1 MRLLRDAYV
10 SSARADRHDAF
21 DVEAMLSVASATARP
36 TPAAAAAAA
45 VGKKRRRGPPRA
57 DAGGSLFI
65 PPFSS
70 SATTTS
76 SSHRRSSANAA
87 ATRKSSQS
95 NNRILSIALV
105 AIGFFAVLSATGH
118 QRLSLDWN
126 DVQPST
132 FGTVATVRRRLAEA
146 AGIVE
151 HQRQHA
157 CAAFSVCG
165 DPCDA
170 TRSQTC
176 TEAIDQCSS
185 TIDRIDGPLGSTL
198 AVLSSNP
205 TYRLK
210 DILFVIGNRYRLDS
224 MTILGEPRYRGTLL
238 RETLVRTSTYDK
250 WGNGT
255 MVSLHSSLSPDE
267 VEAMVQTRSDV
278 EGQPPGTAY
287 MDGREGGNGI
297 YLADRDDTIPTF
309 AGLLKQMYEEG
320 RCEGVVGPDYGGG
333 AEQQVRE
340 DQPLIV
346 SYRMGDETWPK
357 SVADDYAAKL
367 VAELSSVSSASPTDE
382 EGGQQGDGEAETEA
396 KAEAETVQEN
406 TNDDEEEAREAANE
420 DEGEGN
426 TGIEIQEQR
435 RRLLSVS
442 NSRRRRLQIRGALHY
457 GNDCHSGHYFRTLDS
472 EVVNARTLSYF
483 VEQLER
489 GGVEVE

>member
-1 MRLLRDAYV
+1 MRPLHDAHA
-10 SSARADRHDAF
+10 SSARADRDDAF
-21 DVEAMLSVASATARP
+21 DVEAMLSVASARVRP
-36 TPAAAAAAA
+36 TSAAVAAA

-70 SATTTS
+70 SSS
-76 SSHRRSSANAA
+76 SSHRRSKASRSSSSLSATAANAA

-95 NNRILSIALV
+95 NRILSLTLV
-105 AIGFFAVLSATGH
+105 AIGFFAVLSATDHRGL
-118 QRLSLDWN
+118 LSLDS
-126 DVQPST
+126 DYLA
-132 FGTVATVRRRLAEA
+132 FGTTPTGYVRRRLAEA

-151 HQRQHA
+151 QQKQHA

-176 TEAIDQCSS
+176 TEAIGQCSA

-309 AGLLKQMYEEG
+309 AGLLKRMYEEG

-333 AEQQVRE
+333 ADQQVRG

-382 EGGQQGDGEAETEA
+382 EGGNRAMVRPRPRPRPRLRPYRRTL
-396 KAEAETVQEN
+396 T
-406 TNDDEEEAREAANE
+406 T
-420 DEGEGN
+420 
-426 TGIEIQEQR
+426 R
-435 RRLLSVS
+435 RRKPG
-442 NSRRRRLQIRGALHY
+442 RRRMKMKEKAIPA
-457 GNDCHSGHYFRTLDS
+457 SKS
-472 EVVNARTLSYF
+472 KS
-483 VEQLER
+483 R
-489 GGVEVE
+489 GGGCSLSAVAAAARGCRSEGLSTMATTVTRATTSELRIVRW

>member
-1 MRLLRDAYV
+1 MRPLHA
-10 SSARADRHDAF
+10 SSARADRDDAF

-36 TPAAAAAAA
+36 TPAAA

-70 SATTTS
+70 S
-76 SSHRRSSANAA
+76 HRRSSANAA
-87 ATRKSSQS
+87 GTRKSSQS
-95 NNRILSIALV
+95 NRVLSLALV
-105 AIGFFAVLSATGH
+105 GIGFFAVLSATDH
-118 QRLSLDWN
+118 RRLSLDWD

-146 AGIVE
+146 AGIVLE
-151 HQRQHA
+151 PQRQHA

-176 TEAIDQCSS
+176 TEAIDECSS

-333 AEQQVRE
+333 AGQQVRG

-357 SVADDYAAKL
+357 SVADDFAAKL

-382 EGGQQGDGEAETEA
+382 EGGQQGDGES
-396 KAEAETVQEN
+396 ETVQEN
-406 TNDDEEEAREAANE
+406 TNDEEEEAREAANQ
-420 DEGEGN
+420 DEGEGD

-435 RRLLSVS
+435 RRLRSVS
-442 NSRRRRLQIRGALHY
+442 NGRRRRLQIRGALHY
-457 GNDCHSGHYFRTLDS
+457 GNDCHSGHYFRTQDS